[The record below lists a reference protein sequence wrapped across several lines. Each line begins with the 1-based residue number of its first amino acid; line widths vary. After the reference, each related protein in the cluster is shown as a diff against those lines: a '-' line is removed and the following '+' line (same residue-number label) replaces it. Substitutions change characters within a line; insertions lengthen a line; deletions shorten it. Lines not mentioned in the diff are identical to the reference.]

1 MPLSPH
7 CALIV
12 VDMQNG
18 FCHDDGFMH
27 TVGLDHTTSM
37 AAIGPVSRL
46 VSAARAAEV
55 PIFFIV
61 YELNAD
67 YSDAGLLVERRPAIV
82 AARGMVRGT
91 WDAQIVD
98 ELTPLPGD
106 RVISKTRHSAFY
118 RTDLEEQLAALGI
131 DTVIVCGVT
140 TNVCV
145 TSTVRDAYF
154 RDVRVTVPS
163 DATAAVTPAFHD
175 GALADV
181 EYSYGTVTSVAELEA
196 ELAQLGDR

>member
-37 AAIGPVSRL
+37 AAVGPVSRL
-46 VSAARAAEV
+46 VTAARAAEV

-82 AARGMVRGT
+82 AAKGMIRGT

-98 ELTPLPGD
+98 ELTPSPGD
-106 RVISKTRHSAFY
+106 RVISKTRH
-118 RTDLEEQLAALGI
+118 AALGT

-145 TSTVRDAYF
+145 ASTVRDAYF
-154 RDVRVTVPS
+154 RDFRVSVPS

-181 EYSYGTVTSVAELEA
+181 EYSYGTVTSVAELET
-196 ELAQLGDR
+196 ELAQLRDR